1 MTNTNCWVPIP
12 ENSDF
17 SIHNI
22 PFGIFSDSNH
32 TKRVG
37 IAIGEQIID
46 LSKAAER
53 GVFTSLNFD
62 ISVFTNDFLNPFI
75 DLGKDT
81 TNAVRKLIQK
91 ELQNDASVLKGNHSV
106 LITQKDAVMHMPV
119 FIRDYTDFYSSM
131 EHATNVGT
139 MFRDPEKALM
149 PNWKHLPV
157 GYHGRA
163 SSIAVSGHDV
173 HRPMG
178 QTMPPGAESPI
189 YGASK
194 RVDFEL
200 EMGFIIGKNTS
211 LGDRVTMSE
220 AEDYIFGKVLLN
232 DWSARDVQKWEYVP
246 LGPFLAK
253 SFASHISP
261 WIVTMEALEPF
272 RVPGP
277 DQDPKVL
284 PYLKYSGDKNFD
296 IKLEVSVQP
305 ENANETIV
313 SKSNFKY
320 MYWNMAQ
327 QLTHHTMNGC
337 NINIGDMM
345 ASGTISGKSKDAY
358 GSMLELTWGGK
369 NPISLID
376 GTERKFIDD
385 NDTVIMRG
393 YSQNAA
399 VRVGFGE
406 VRAKILPA
414 KQ

>member
-1 MTNTNCWVPIP
+1 MTNTNCWVTIP

-22 PFGIFSDSNH
+22 PFGIFSDANH
-32 TKRVG
+32 TKRVCA
-37 IAIGEQIID
+37 AIGEQLID
-46 LSKAAER
+46 LSKAAELEI
-53 GVFTSLNFD
+53 FNSLDFNK
-62 ISVFTNDFLNPFI
+62 SVFTNEFLNPFI
-75 DLGKDT
+75 DLGKET
-81 TNAVRKLIQK
+81 TNAVRKIIQH
-91 ELQNDASVLKGNHSV
+91 ELQNDASVLKGNDSV
-106 LITQKDAVMHMPV
+106 LITQKDAQMHMPV
-119 FIRDYTDFYSSM
+119 FIRDYTDFYSSI

-163 SSIAVSGHDV
+163 SSITVSGHDV

-189 YGASK
+189 YGPSK

-211 LGDRVTMSE
+211 LGDTVSIPE
-220 AEDYIFGKVLLN
+220 AEDYIFGKVILN

-272 RVPGP
+272 RVAGP

-284 PYLKYSGDKNFD
+284 SYLSYSGDKNFD
-296 IKLEVSVQP
+296 IELEVSIQP
-305 ENANETIV
+305 ENEDETVV

-337 NINIGDMM
+337 NINTGDLM
-345 ASGTISGKSKDAY
+345 ASGTISGKSKDSY

-369 NPISLID
+369 NPITLNNSS
-376 GTERKFIDD
+376 ERKFIDD

-393 YSQNAA
+393 YAQKGDI
-399 VRVGFGE
+399 RVGFGE

>member
-1 MTNTNCWVPIP
+1 MTNSNCWVTIP

-17 SIHNI
+17 SIHNL

-32 TKRVG
+32 AKRVG
-37 IAIGEQIID
+37 IAIGDQIVD
-46 LSKAAER
+46 LAKASHL
-53 GVFTSLNFD
+53 GVFVSLNVAP
-62 ISVFTNDFLNPFI
+62 SVFTNEFLNPFI
-75 DLGKDT
+75 DLGKNK

-91 ELQNDASVLKGNHSV
+91 ELTNKASVLKANQSV
-106 LITQKDAVMHMPV
+106 LIRQKDATMHLPV
-119 FIRDYTDFYSSM
+119 YIRDYTDFYSSI

-139 MFRDPEKALM
+139 MFRDPENALM
-149 PNWKHLPV
+149 PNWRHLPV

-163 SSIAVSGHDV
+163 SSITISGHDV
-173 HRPMG
+173 YRPIG
-178 QTMPPGAESPI
+178 QTMPPNAQKPV
-189 YGASK
+189 YGPSK

-200 EMGFIIGKNTS
+200 EMGFIIGKNTK
-211 LGDRVTMSE
+211 LGESVRITE

-272 RVPGP
+272 RIQGP
-277 DQDPKVL
+277 QQDPEVL
-284 PYLKYSGDKNFD
+284 PYLSYTGDKNYD
-296 IKLEVSVQP
+296 INLEVAIQP
-305 ENANETIV
+305 ENADETIV
-313 SKSNFKY
+313 CKSNFKY
-320 MYWNMAQ
+320 MYWNMVQ

-337 NINIGDMM
+337 NINVGDMM
-345 ASGTISGKSKDAY
+345 ASGTISGKSEDSY
-358 GSMLELTWGGK
+358 GSMLELAWAGSK
-369 NPISLID
+369 PVPLND
-376 GTERKFIDD
+376 GSERKFIND

-393 YSQNAA
+393 YAQKEDI
-399 VRVGFGE
+399 RVGFGE